1 MAWFRS
7 LMLFSR
13 LLTLSVSSLMVA
25 LMVSDCLSSWED
37 RVWYLSTM
45 PLSSLSVVLRPP
57 ISAGDS
63 LAVWK
68 ALK

>member
-13 LLTLSVSSLMVA
+13 LFTLSVSSPMVA
-25 LMVSDCLSSWED
+25 LMVSDCLSSWAE
-37 RVWYLSTM
+37 RVWNLSTM
-45 PLSSLSVVLRPP
+45 PLSSLRVVLRPP
-57 ISAGDS
+57 ISDGDS